1 MNKLIG
7 LSKFN
12 LDKWDDGPGRCSL
25 FKFKQNLE
33 EQEHSFDDQ
42 KVFCLIQILHQLDEI
57 GHRLTVLLDLVAHWG
72 NVVQQY
78 SVGRVTLTRDWASQS
93 IVNLLRFI
101 YGLSWIG
108 QFVGILTC
116 WSMRAGTWNAL
127 DLSILVRLRNWRSI
141 EWTWIKISKL
151 NRLVRAITVCLNRTY
166 GRFAQMNL
174 ILRQLNQVG
183 QQLLRL
189 LSFVHIVLVQ

>member
-1 MNKLIG
+1 MNKLIC

-12 LDKWDDGPGRCSL
+12 LNKWDDGPGRCSL

-42 KVFCLIQILHQLDEI
+42 KVFSLIQILHQLDEI

-78 SVGRVTLTRDWASQS
+78 SVCRVTLTGDWASQS
-93 IVNLLRFI
+93 IVNLLRFV
-101 YGLSWIG
+101 YGLSWITL
-108 QFVGILTC
+108 FVGILTC
-116 WSMRAGTWNAL
+116 RSMWTGTWNPL
-127 DLSILVRLRNWRSI
+127 DLSILVRLRNWWSI
-141 EWTWIKISKL
+141 KWARIKISKL
-151 NRLVRAITVCLNRTY
+151 NRLVRPITVCLNRTY

-174 ILRQLNQVG
+174 ILRQLNQIC

-189 LSFVHIVLVQ
+189 LSLVHIVLVQ